1 MLLFS
6 NTKRRQSA
14 QAALFLDRDGVINRD
29 HGHVHSQENFDF
41 LPGIFKLVLDARAN
55 GYLCVVVTNQAGIGR
70 GLYTTNQFKTLSIW
84 MCEQFQ
90 KKGAFI
96 DAIYYSPFHP
106 TEARG
111 RYLLKETTRKPGTG
125 MFLEAALDLNI
136 DLSKSIMIGDKVTD
150 VEASS
155 NAKIKSNYLLSSST
169 INLPQSLKGE
179 VEIFSDLSTIAS
191 GLLSCIR

>member
-6 NTKRRQSA
+6 NIKRQESP

-29 HGHVHSQENFDF
+29 DGYVHSKENFDF
-41 LPGIFKLVLDARAN
+41 LPGIFKLALDARAN
-55 GYLCVVVTNQAGIGR
+55 GFLCIVVTNQSGIGR
-70 GLYTTNQFKTLSIW
+70 GLYTIKEFKTLSIW

-90 KKGAFI
+90 NNGAFI

-111 RYLLKETTRKPGTG
+111 MYLSKETTRKPGTG

-136 DLSKSIMIGDKVTD
+136 DLSKSIMIGDKLTD

-155 NAKIKSNYLLSSST
+155 NANILSNYLLSSSV
-169 INLPQSLKGE
+169 IKLPQKLKGK
-179 VEIFSDLSTIAS
+179 VKIFSNLSAIS
-191 GLLSCIR
+191 SWLGSR